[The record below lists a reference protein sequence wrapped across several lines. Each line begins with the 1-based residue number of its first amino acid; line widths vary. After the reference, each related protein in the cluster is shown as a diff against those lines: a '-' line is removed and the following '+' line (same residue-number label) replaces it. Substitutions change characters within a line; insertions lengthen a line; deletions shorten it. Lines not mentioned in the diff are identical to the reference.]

1 MTVLLA
7 LAALAAVAAAVRST
21 WSPCGISMLS
31 SITPLSERGR
41 GHRFTA
47 TATWFLVGAMLGG
60 LTLGMLAA
68 LGALAIS
75 AAGLSSTTLLGIAA
89 VAAVVTA
96 GIDLHLVGPSLPH
109 HRRQV
114 NEVWLDQ
121 YRAWVYGAGFGW
133 QIGSGLATYI
143 MTAGVYL
150 TIVLAAL
157 TASPAAALGIGLLFG
172 LVRGS
177 AVWLGRG
184 ITTPALLSDFHR
196 RFDALGEPVRR
207 AVAAVQ
213 CAVVGV
219 AVLATGSVW
228 ALAAVLATGIL
239 VAAASASSNRRASV
253 AVETDSCAPVRD
265 DHRTGARISL

>member
-1 MTVLLA
+1 MTVLLV
-7 LAALAAVAAAVRST
+7 LAAVTAAAAGVRST

-41 GHRFTA
+41 GHRFAA
-47 TATWFLVGAMLGG
+47 TASWFLVGAVAGG
-60 LTLGMLAA
+60 LTLGALAA

-75 AAGLSSTTLLGIAA
+75 AVGLSATTPLGVAA
-89 VAAVVTA
+89 VAAVITA
-96 GIDLHLVGPSLPH
+96 GIDLHLVGPALPH

-133 QIGSGLATYI
+133 QIGSGLTTYI
-143 MTAGVYL
+143 MTAAVYL

-157 TASPAAALGIGLLFG
+157 TASPVAALGIGLLFG
-172 LVRGS
+172 VVRGS

-184 ITTPALLSDFHR
+184 ITTPAALSGFHR

-207 AVAAVQ
+207 TVAAVQ
-213 CAVVGV
+213 VAVVGAAVVASGSAWALV
-219 AVLATGSVW
+219 AVLATG
-228 ALAAVLATGIL
+228 AL
-239 VAAASASSNRRASV
+239 VAGASFSSNRRANV
-253 AVETDSCAPVRD
+253 AVDTDVPAVVRD
-265 DHRTGARISL
+265 DRRTGARMSL